1 MYFTVTAHRFLTLQ
15 GVCVLY
21 GTSDFPDGKP
31 RPLISDRTRV
41 HLSPGDQVEGVESG
55 IWSVQI
61 EGNYVPDHPL
71 VEKSTQEGLLSVNV
85 MDLDSEQDL
94 PVEIP
99 GLMNI
104 S

>member
-1 MYFTVTAHRFLTLQ
+1 MYFTVTAHRSLPLE
-15 GVCVLY
+15 GVCILF

-41 HLSPGDQVEGVESG
+41 HLPPGDQVEGVESG

-71 VEKSTQEGLLSVNV
+71 VKESTPEGHFSVNV
-85 MDLDSEQDL
+85 MGLDYEQDL
-94 PVEIP
+94 PIEIP
-99 GLMNI
+99 GLMKI